1 MIAIRWP
8 LLGLVAAVCACSSP
22 APKESAPAGD
32 AAAAEAPAEAPPATE
47 ERVRPPEMSGIDENA
62 DVIARAMC
70 DALRDSK
77 RFSFHADTTMERM
90 LSNGSMVEVPASVQ
104 ITVRRPDGVRVDRM
118 SVKGHRIVQYDGKQ
132 IGVLDVDK
140 RLYAKGDAPPTID
153 EMIDALEKRFD
164 IVLPLSDLV
173 AEDPYI
179 AFSEEFAD
187 DGVLLGVF
195 PYRGKQCDVLAYRN
209 ESIDWQIWVA
219 RDGPRVPLRLAIRY
233 ESEPGIP
240 RFIADLSDWNLSDT
254 TADSEFTFSP
264 PADAKPIEIVKRA
277 AEGPTAA
284 ADGEKR

>member
-22 APKESAPAGD
+22 APQESAPAAGT
-32 AAAAEAPAEAPPATE
+32 AAAGAPAEAPPATE
-47 ERVRPPEMSGIDENA
+47 ERVRPPEMTGIDENA

-77 RFSFHADTTMERM
+77 RYSFHAETTMERI
-90 LSNGSMVEVPASVQ
+90 LSNNSIIEVPASMQ

-118 SVKGHRIVQYDGKQ
+118 SVKGHRVVQYDGKQ

-140 RLYAKGDAPPTID
+140 RLYVKADAPPTID

-164 IVLPLSDLV
+164 IVLALSDLV

-187 DGVLLGVF
+187 DGVLLGAF

-219 RDGPRVPLRLAIRY
+219 REGPRVPLRLAIRY

-254 TADSEFTFSP
+254 TADAEFTFSP
-264 PADAKPIEIVKRA
+264 PADAKPIEVVKRGA
-277 AEGPTAA
+277 DATAA